1 VGVISPNV
9 AGLTEG
15 VVKAMFLSKL
25 KTALAAGLV
34 ACLLPFG
41 YGVLPGGQPRRP
53 GPSVPDY
60 TFEAVRGVPGAF
72 QTKNSVPLT
81 ARGKR
86 LNAEGIANLAGRP
99 DGFDIQV
106 NGRSLFSMDYAHATG
121 RREPLRP
128 QAADLS
134 DWSRAPRCPPDRVLI
149 DPRTGRLRFFTGHD
163 PSKFKSQV
171 TALRREMY
179 GDSALG
185 AWQGNRF
192 FLSHWS
198 VPLNLW
204 AYDVSDPKNPR
215 KIGEVHVPTKTY
227 GLVTLDGGL
236 LVVGTERGTHCVDAT
251 DPGRTRVRGPL
262 GPSQWFAPIT
272 SRYLAGWKSPAE
284 TTHFQ

>member
-1 VGVISPNV
+1 
-9 AGLTEG
+9 
-15 VVKAMFLSKL
+15 MFPSKL
-25 KTALAAGLV
+25 KTALTAGLV
-34 ACLLPFG
+34 ACLLAIG
-41 YGVLPGGQPRRP
+41 YGVLPGGQPRRHD
-53 GPSVPDY
+53 PSVPDD
-60 TFEAVRGVPGAF
+60 TFAAVRGVPGAF
-72 QTKNSVPLT
+72 QLAGAKNPVPLT
-81 ARGKR
+81 VGGKP
-86 LNAEGIANLAGRP
+86 LDAEGIANRAGKP
-99 DGFDIQV
+99 DGFDIRID
-106 NGRSLFSMDYAHATG
+106 GRSLFGMDYAHATG

-128 QAADLS
+128 EAADLS

-163 PSKFKSQV
+163 PSRFKSQV

-198 VPLNLW
+198 IPLNLW
-204 AYDVSDPKNPR
+204 VYDVSDPKNPR
-215 KIGEVHVPTKTY
+215 KIGEVHVPNKTY
-227 GLVTLDGGL
+227 GLRALDGGL
-236 LVVGTERGTHCVDAT
+236 LVVGTERGTHCVDAS
-251 DPGRTRVRGPL
+251 DPARMRVSGPL